1 MKMNDISTIYSVSK
15 KDMRFLWTR
24 KLLKKP
30 GHFLYI
36 VEAVFGLDFLETSNK
51 IHERNLLD
59 WSFLKQNTFK
69 LLKFIPSEAEA
80 PREVYKFV
88 ARWSHKFL

>member
-36 VEAVFGLDFLETSNK
+36 VEAVFGLNFLETSNK
-51 IHERNLLD
+51 I
-59 WSFLKQNTFK
+59 LKSTNG
-69 LLKFIPSEAEA
+69 I
-80 PREVYKFV
+80 Y
-88 ARWSHKFL
+88 